1 MEKGFK
7 VFKFFKNFFH
17 LDSYC
22 PDKTKT
28 PSVIFLPQTAPPLLL
43 LYIFYFVT
51 LTLEDKP
58 LLLNNF

>member
-28 PSVIFLPQTAPPLLL
+28 PSVIFLPQTASFAFTVILLFCYL
-43 LYIFYFVT
+43 DLGR
-51 LTLEDKP
+51 
-58 LLLNNF
+58 